1 MRVFCTRYTIYGMEG
16 LQPINTVHINEQV
29 YEAIEGAIVRSELGP
44 GVLLGD
50 RQLAEALGVSRTPVR
65 DALHRLESSG
75 LVERRGRAGW
85 AVSGFALRDVHELCE
100 LRRILEPLGFERLS
114 GTWEEATVRE
124 LSRFFDDFPGR
135 MPEDWMPRY
144 LNADRRFHKRIVE
157 CTGNGRI
164 VRFYE
169 VVEKQID
176 RIRHYVS
183 YNYEGRVEDSLA
195 EHREICAAIA
205 ARDLSAATEALVR
218 HLRKVEEL
226 IAALAQERG
235 VDWLADENSARARR
249 MAASRE
255 GERGHVSR

>member
-1 MRVFCTRYTIYGMEG
+1 MYRTRYTIYRMDG
-16 LQPINTVHINEQV
+16 LEPIDAVHINEQV
-29 YEAIEGAIVRSELGP
+29 YKTIEAAIVRCELGP
-44 GVLLGD
+44 GALLGD

-65 DALHRLESSG
+65 DALHRLEPSG

-85 AVSGFALRDVHELCE
+85 AVSAFALRDVHELFD
-100 LRRILEPLGFERLS
+100 LRLILEPLGLERLS
-114 GTWEEATVRE
+114 ENWEEATVGE
-124 LSRFFDDFPGR
+124 LSRFFADFPER
-135 MPEDWMPRY
+135 MPKDLMPHY
-144 LNADRRFHKRIVE
+144 LYTDRRFHRRIVG

-195 EHREICAAIA
+195 EHREICASIA

-218 HLRKVEEL
+218 HLRKVEDL
-226 IAALAQERG
+226 IAALAQERE
-235 VDWLADENSARARR
+235 VDQLADERGAGARR
-249 MAASRE
+249 MTAHGE

>member
-1 MRVFCTRYTIYGMEG
+1 M
-16 LQPINTVHINEQV
+16 QPINAVHINEQV
-29 YEAIEGAIVRSELGP
+29 YEAIETAIVRCELGP
-44 GVLLGD
+44 GALLGD

-85 AVSGFALRDVHELCE
+85 AVSGFALRDVHELFE
-100 LRRILEPLGFERLS
+100 LRRILEPLGFERLFES
-114 GTWEEATVRE
+114 GEEATVGE
-124 LSRFFDDFPGR
+124 LSRYFDDFPER
-135 MPEDWMPRY
+135 MPEDLMPRY
-144 LNADRRFHKRIVE
+144 LYTDRWFHQRIVE

-176 RIRHYVS
+176 RVRHFVS
-183 YNYEGRVEDSLA
+183 YNYEGRVADSLA

-205 ARDLSAATEALVR
+205 ARNASAATQALIR

-235 VDWLADENSARARR
+235 FDQLANERSARVRHISARG
-249 MAASRE
+249 E
-255 GERGHVSR
+255 GGRGHVSR

>member
-1 MRVFCTRYTIYGMEG
+1 MDG
-16 LQPINTVHINEQV
+16 LQPINAVHINEQV
-29 YEAIEGAIVRSELGP
+29 YEAIETAIVRCELGP
-44 GVLLGD
+44 GALLGD

-85 AVSGFALRDVHELCE
+85 AVSGFALRDVYELFE

-114 GTWEEATVRE
+114 ENGEEATVGE
-124 LSRFFDDFPGR
+124 LSRYFDDFPER
-135 MPEDWMPRY
+135 MPEDLMPRY
-144 LNADRRFHKRIVE
+144 LYTDRRFHKRIVE

-176 RIRHYVS
+176 RVRHFVS

-205 ARDLSAATEALVR
+205 ARNASAATQALVR

-226 IAALAQERG
+226 IAVLAQERG
-235 VDWLADENSARARR
+235 FDQLADEGSARVRH
-249 MAASRE
+249 MAARGE
-255 GERGHVSR
+255 GGRGHVSR

>member
-1 MRVFCTRYTIYGMEG
+1 MDG
-16 LQPINTVHINEQV
+16 LQPINAVQINEQV
-29 YEAIEGAIVRSELGP
+29 YEAIEGAIVRCELGP
-44 GVLLGD
+44 GSLLGD

-75 LVERRGRAGW
+75 LVERSGRAGW
-85 AVSGFALRDVHELCE
+85 AVSGFALRDVHELFE

-114 GTWEEATVRE
+114 QNWEEATIEE
-124 LSRFFDDFPGR
+124 LSRFFDDFPER
-135 MPEDWMPRY
+135 MPEDLMPRY
-144 LNADRRFHKRIVE
+144 LYTDRRFHKRIVG

-183 YNYEGRVEDSLA
+183 YNYEGRVENSLA

-205 ARDLSAATEALVR
+205 ARDLSAASEALLR

-226 IAALAQERG
+226 IAALAREHG
-235 VDWLADENSARARR
+235 VDQLADERSAGARR
-249 MAASRE
+249 MTAHGE
-255 GERGHVSR
+255 GKTGHVSR

>member
-1 MRVFCTRYTIYGMEG
+1 MDG
-16 LQPINTVHINEQV
+16 LQPIKAVHISEQV
-29 YEAIEGAIVRSELGP
+29 YEAIETAIVRCELGP
-44 GVLLGD
+44 GALLGD

-85 AVSGFALRDVHELCE
+85 AVSGFALRDVHELFE
-100 LRRILEPLGFERLS
+100 LRRILEPLGFEHLFEN
-114 GTWEEATVRE
+114 GEEATVGE
-124 LSRFFDDFPGR
+124 LSRYFDDFPER
-135 MPEDWMPRY
+135 MPEDLMPRY
-144 LNADRRFHKRIVE
+144 LYTDRRFHKRIVE

-176 RIRHYVS
+176 RVRHFIS

-205 ARDLSAATEALVR
+205 ARNASGATQALIR

-235 VDWLADENSARARR
+235 FGQLADERSARVRH
-249 MAASRE
+249 MAARGE
-255 GERGHVSR
+255 GGRGHVSR

>member
-1 MRVFCTRYTIYGMEG
+1 MDG
-16 LQPINTVHINEQV
+16 LQPINAVHINEQV
-29 YEAIEGAIVRSELGP
+29 YEAIETAIVRCELGP
-44 GVLLGD
+44 GALLGD

-75 LVERRGRAGW
+75 LVERRGKAGW
-85 AVSGFALRDVHELCE
+85 AVSGFALRDVHELFE
-100 LRRILEPLGFERLS
+100 LRRVLEPLGLEHLS
-114 GTWEEATVRE
+114 ENWEEATVGE
-124 LSRFFDDFPGR
+124 LSRYFDDFPER
-135 MPEDWMPRY
+135 MPEDLMPRY
-144 LNADRRFHKRIVE
+144 LHTDRRFHKRIVE

-176 RIRHYVS
+176 RVRHYVS

-205 ARDLSAATEALVR
+205 ARNASAATQALVR

-226 IAALAQERG
+226 IAVLAQERG
-235 VDWLADENSARARR
+235 FDQLADERSARVRH
-249 MAASRE
+249 MAARE
-255 GERGHVSR
+255 EGGRGNVSR

>member
-1 MRVFCTRYTIYGMEG
+1 MDG
-16 LQPINTVHINEQV
+16 LQPINAVHINEQV

-44 GVLLGD
+44 GALLGD

-75 LVERRGRAGW
+75 LVERRDKAGW
-85 AVSGFALRDVHELCE
+85 AVSGFALRDVYELFE

-114 GTWEEATVRE
+114 ESWEEATVEE
-124 LSRFFDDFPGR
+124 LSRFFDDFPER
-135 MPEDWMPRY
+135 MPEDLMPRY
-144 LNADRRFHKRIVE
+144 LYTDRRFHKRIVE
-157 CTGNGRI
+157 CSGNGRI

-183 YNYEGRVEDSLA
+183 YNYEGRAEDSLA

-235 VDWLADENSARARR
+235 VDQLADESSAGARR

>member
-1 MRVFCTRYTIYGMEG
+1 MAG
-16 LQPINTVHINEQV
+16 LRPINAVHINEQV
-29 YEAIEGAIVRSELGP
+29 YEAIETAVVQCELGP
-44 GVLLGD
+44 GELLGD

-85 AVSGFALRDVHELCE
+85 AVSAFALRDVHELFE
-100 LRRILEPLGFERLS
+100 LRRVLEPLGLERLS
-114 GTWEEATVRE
+114 ESWEEATVGE
-124 LSRFFDDFPGR
+124 LSRFFDDFPER
-135 MPEDWMPRY
+135 IPEDLLPRY
-144 LNADRRFHKRIVE
+144 LHTDRRFHKRLVE
-157 CTGNGRI
+157 CTANGRI

-176 RIRHYVS
+176 RVRHYVS

-205 ARDLSAATEALVR
+205 ARDLLAATGALVR

-226 IAALAQERG
+226 IATLAQERG
-235 VDWLADENSARARR
+235 VDQPG
-249 MAASRE
+249 
-255 GERGHVSR
+255 GERSA

>member
-1 MRVFCTRYTIYGMEG
+1 MDG
-16 LQPINTVHINEQV
+16 LQPINAVHINEQV
-29 YEAIEGAIVRSELGP
+29 YEAIEGAIVRCELAP
-44 GVLLGD
+44 GALLGD

-65 DALHRLESSG
+65 DALHRLESSC

-85 AVSGFALRDVHELCE
+85 AVSGFAVRDVHELFE

-114 GTWEEATVRE
+114 ENWEEATIGE
-124 LSRFFDDFPGR
+124 LSCFFDDFPER
-135 MPEDWMPRY
+135 MSKDLMPRY
-144 LNADRRFHKRIVE
+144 LYTDRRFHKRIVE

-176 RIRHYVS
+176 RVRHYVS
-183 YNYEGRVEDSLA
+183 YNYEGRVENSLA
-195 EHREICAAIA
+195 EHREICAALA

-226 IAALAQERG
+226 IAVLAQERG
-235 VDWLADENSARARR
+235 VDQLADERNAGARR
-249 MAASRE
+249 MAARRE
-255 GERGHVSR
+255 GGRGHVPR

>member
-1 MRVFCTRYTIYGMEG
+1 MR
-16 LQPINTVHINEQV
+16 PINAVHINEQV
-29 YEAIEGAIVRSELGP
+29 YEAIETAVVRCELGP
-44 GVLLGD
+44 GELLGD

-85 AVSGFALRDVHELCE
+85 AVSAFALRDVHELFE
-100 LRRILEPLGFERLS
+100 LRRVLEPLGLERLS
-114 GTWEEATVRE
+114 ESWEEATVGE
-124 LSRFFDDFPGR
+124 LSRFFDDFPER
-135 MPEDWMPRY
+135 IPEDLLPRY
-144 LNADRRFHKRIVE
+144 LHTDRRFHKRLVE
-157 CTGNGRI
+157 CTANGRI

-176 RIRHYVS
+176 RVRHYVS

-205 ARDLSAATEALVR
+205 ARDLLAATGALVR

-226 IAALAQERG
+226 IATLAQERG
-235 VDWLADENSARARR
+235 VDQPG
-249 MAASRE
+249 
-255 GERGHVSR
+255 GERSA

>member
-1 MRVFCTRYTIYGMEG
+1 MDG
-16 LQPINTVHINEQV
+16 LQPINAVQINEQV
-29 YEAIEGAIVRSELGP
+29 YEAIEGAIVRCELGP

-65 DALHRLESSG
+65 DALHRLEPSG
-75 LVERRGRAGW
+75 LVERSGRAGW
-85 AVSGFALRDVHELCE
+85 AVSGFALRDVHELFE
-100 LRRILEPLGFERLS
+100 LRRILEPPGLERLS
-114 GTWEEATVRE
+114 ENWEEATVGE
-124 LSRFFDDFPGR
+124 LSRYFDDFPER
-135 MPEDWMPRY
+135 VPEDLMPHY
-144 LNADRRFHKRIVE
+144 LYTDRRFHKRIVG

-176 RIRHYVS
+176 RVRHYVS
-183 YNYEGRVEDSLA
+183 YNYEGRVKNSLT

-226 IAALAQERG
+226 IAALAQEHEF
-235 VDWLADENSARARR
+235 DQLADERSAGARR
-249 MAASRE
+249 MRAHEER
-255 GERGHVSR
+255 ERGHVSR

>member
-1 MRVFCTRYTIYGMEG
+1 MVS
-16 LQPINTVHINEQV
+16 LQPINAVHINEQV
-29 YEAIEGAIVRSELGP
+29 YEAIEMAIVRCELGP
-44 GVLLGD
+44 GELLGD

-85 AVSGFALRDVHELCE
+85 AVSAFALRDVHELFE
-100 LRRILEPLGFERLS
+100 LRRILEPLGLERLA
-114 GTWEEATVRE
+114 GTWEEGTVGE
-124 LSRFFDDFPGR
+124 LSRFFDDFPDR
-135 MPEDWMPRY
+135 MPEDLLPRY
-144 LNADRRFHKRIVE
+144 LYTDRRFHKRIVE
-157 CTGNGRI
+157 CSGNGRI

-195 EHREICAAIA
+195 EHREVCAAIA
-205 ARDLSAATEALVR
+205 ARDLPAATGALIR

-226 IAALAQERG
+226 IAILAREHG
-235 VDWLADENSARARR
+235 VDQRTDERSD
-249 MAASRE
+249 
-255 GERGHVSR
+255 